1 MTSPLQDLV
10 GLTVTEVVEI
20 HDYVQLH
27 LDSAIGI
34 SIYNQLEVS
43 PRNVSVFQLVGKRVD
58 AVSEREDAIE
68 IRFVDGSRVT
78 VDMRHQAYRGPEAL
92 ELNRRGEPPVIW
104 N

>member
-10 GLTVTEVVEI
+10 GLAVTEVVEI
-20 HDYVQLH
+20 HDYVQFH
-27 LDSAIGI
+27 LGSEIGI

-43 PRNVSVFQLVGKRVD
+43 PRNVKVLQLVGKTVA

-68 IRFVDGSRVT
+68 IRFVDGSRVA

-92 ELNRRGEPPVIW
+92 ELMRRGEPPVIW